1 MSKYPLVRTIY
12 LYLFSL
18 VGLVLLIIGAVR
30 FIDMALKA
38 FIFTKADEEQRL
50 AYKMPPSSIP
60 FEKVQSLAS
69 DQQGIIKLTP
79 DEKTAIVQWLADYN
93 SWKEQ
98 RDKLDPITS
107 QRQRDASSNLAM
119 ILVGLPLYF
128 FHWRI
133 IRKDANAKGLAA
145 GSN

>member
-1 MSKYPLVRTIY
+1 M
-12 LYLFSL
+12 
-18 VGLVLLIIGAVR
+18 
-30 FIDMALKA
+30 
-38 FIFTKADEEQRL
+38 
-50 AYKMPPSSIP
+50 
-60 FEKVQSLAS
+60 
-69 DQQGIIKLTP
+69 TP